1 MNGTMVIGLTGGIG
15 SGKSTA
21 ADCFRAFGIPV
32 LDADL
37 YSRSALQPNTPCFV
51 KTVALFGTKCLLP
64 DGTVDRRF
72 IATRIFSDAVMREQL
87 NGIIHPYVL
96 KCLREETAG
105 SSAKRIIWEVPLL
118 FESGFDRYCA
128 RTVAVL
134 CAEEIRTER
143 ICLRDHT
150 TKEQALSRIRAQMT
164 DAERAARADDVLY
177 NEGSVQALR
186 HAVAK
191 LVKTWEELG

>member
-72 IATRIFSDAVMREQL
+72 IATRIF
-87 NGIIHPYVL
+87 
-96 KCLREETAG
+96 
-105 SSAKRIIWEVPLL
+105 
-118 FESGFDRYCA
+118 
-128 RTVAVL
+128 
-134 CAEEIRTER
+134 
-143 ICLRDHT
+143 
-150 TKEQALSRIRAQMT
+150 
-164 DAERAARADDVLY
+164 
-177 NEGSVQALR
+177 
-186 HAVAK
+186 
-191 LVKTWEELG
+191 